1 MTTRKFLLEFSLK
14 RCFVRSLLVAFAVII
29 GEIVPKFDL
38 VMGVIG
44 GTLTGPL
51 IFILPPLFYT
61 KITKMERVHD
71 EKIARRRLDRV
82 ILDDD
87 SEDDV
92 LINKTGYGTFTAAG
106 FAKEKS
112 VWQTFGTFLQSDVVL
127 SVAVI
132 TFGLAATLASTY
144 FNIFNVSNID
154 DFWSPCIN
162 NISYSF
168 LGL

>member
-1 MTTRKFLLEFSLK
+1 M
-14 RCFVRSLLVAFAVII
+14 
-29 GEIVPKFDL
+29 PKFDL

-61 KITKMERVHD
+61 KITKMEQLHD
-71 EKIARRRLDRV
+71 EEIDRRRLDRMV
-82 ILDDD
+82 LDDD

-92 LINKTGYGTFTAAG
+92 LINKIGYGTFKAAS
-106 FAKEKS
+106 FTKKS
-112 VWQTFGTFLQSDVVL
+112 VWQKCGTFLHSDRVL

-132 TFGLAATLASTY
+132 IFGLAATLASTY